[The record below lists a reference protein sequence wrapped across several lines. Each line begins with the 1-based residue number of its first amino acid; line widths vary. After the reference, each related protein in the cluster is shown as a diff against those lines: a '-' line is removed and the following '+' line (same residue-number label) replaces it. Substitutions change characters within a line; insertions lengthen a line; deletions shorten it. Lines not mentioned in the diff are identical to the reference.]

1 MHKAVTEIV
10 NHLAEQLRLHRAKRN
25 IGIRGMAKV
34 VGISSA
40 TLSRI
45 ENQNVMSLETYIKVS
60 NWLADNGY
68 FEEKKNVSA

>member
-68 FEEKKNVSA
+68 FEEKINVSA